1 MVIPNQ
7 TFRTYNAECKV
18 SIVIYMSIEQADI
31 AVSHILLV
39 EDNPEMR
46 MMLCDLLQ
54 WGGHSVTAERS
65 GEDALAALAGG
76 AQPDMIISDLK
87 MPGMDGLELLQHVR
101 QNQEWAHIPFIMMS
115 GNLSDFQSDHV
126 SDLGIDG
133 LLPKPF
139 DLETLNRVLGG

>member
-1 MVIPNQ
+1 M
-7 TFRTYNAECKV
+7 A
-18 SIVIYMSIEQADI
+18 
-31 AVSHILLV
+31 HILLV

-46 MMLCDLLQ
+46 MMLCDLLE

-76 AQPDMIISDLK
+76 AQPDVIISDLK
-87 MPGMDGLELLQHVR
+87 MPGMDGLALLHHVR

-115 GNLSDFQSDHV
+115 GNLTDSHLDHAP
-126 SDLGIDG
+126 SLGIDG

-139 DLETLNRVLGG
+139 DLETLNRILGG